1 MIYILSGVAKSGKS
15 TLTKEFHRRTHIPY
29 ISTDSLMMMLHYAQ
43 HPENL
48 DIDASDSSVATILE
62 PYIYGLIKSF
72 IDNHETYII
81 EGVHFNTSFAKQ
93 LIEKY
98 PNDINIIYLGYKDCT
113 VLSKMQELERYKS
126 VIPNQWYA
134 HLNSKELHDLVVY
147 MISESQRIYEE
158 CVSKQLKYIEVYHI
172 IHQMDDI
179 IEEVQKKIT

>member
-1 MIYILSGVAKSGKS
+1 MIYVLTGIAKSGKS
-15 TLTKEFHRRTHIPY
+15 TIAKEFHKQTHIPY
-29 ISTDSLMMMLHYAQ
+29 ISTDNIMMMLHYAQ

-62 PYIYGLIKSF
+62 PYIYGLIKSL

-93 LIEKY
+93 LLEKY

-113 VLSKMQELERYKS
+113 AVSKVQELERYKS

-134 HLNSKELHDLVVY
+134 HLNSQELYDLVVY
-147 MISESQRIYEE
+147 MISESQRIYHE
-158 CVSKQLKYIEVYHI
+158 CVSKQLKYIEVYNI
-172 IHQMDDI
+172 IHQMDGI
-179 IEEVQKKIT
+179 IAIAQKKIK